1 MKITYD
7 PDCDA
12 MNIVFQEGKYE
23 ISKEISEGMI
33 IDYTDDGKVI
43 SIEILDASKRMPIEE
58 IESINFN
65 ILLKAR

>member
-1 MKITYD
+1 
-7 PDCDA
+7 

>member
-7 PDCDA
+7 PDADA